1 MGFWLA
7 TLNPGTKT
15 RRGRR
20 TRRTLTAWQRA
31 VKKHGGVMQ
40 AVKARRAGK
49 RKRRGGRRRRNP
61 FLTTVGA
68 GGAKVLMNA
77 TRKRKRRRSK
87 IRTRRSAVSRRSLRG
102 RSRRASSSRRSKMAR
117 KTRRRRLSRGRGG
130 RFVSRRSRG
139 SRRRGRRTR
148 RNPVLPI
155 SWNPKR
161 KRRRGGRRRRNPLF
175 LSRKGFSSRKHRGY
189 RRLRIR
195 RHAPRHWHNNPRRR
209 RSSRRYRNNP
219 VLPISWN
226 PARMLGLGGAPGQ
239 IIGKLGSFVDVKF
252 WTETGIP
259 AASGFFGSKAVG
271 GLILDTATRFGLP
284 IPAAAQPYAKMA
296 ADALGGATL
305 AYLVSRFYSSKAGD
319 SVWLGTIVNVAHA
332 LLKQVLGGTDIA
344 RKIGLDGLGDDLAQ
358 RMKDEIARRVQGNL
372 QGMGSYLRTTN
383 VPQRG
388 PMGEYVTDRAL
399 RMRGGYAPSPAADL
413 KDYDVTNQESAF

>member
-7 TLNPGTKT
+7 TLNPGGKT
-15 RRGRR
+15 RRGRK
-20 TRRTLTAWQRA
+20 RRTLTAWQRA

-68 GGAKVLMNA
+68 SGAKVLMNA

-87 IRTRRSAVSRRSLRG
+87 IRTRRSAVSRRSLRS

-161 KRRRGGRRRRNPLF
+161 KRRRSRRRRNPLF
-175 LSRKGFSSRKHRGY
+175 LSRKGFSSRKHKGY

-195 RHAPRHWHNNPRRR
+195 RSAPRHWHNNPRRR

-226 PARMLGLGGAPGQ
+226 PARALGLGGAPGA
-239 IIGKLGSFVDVKF
+239 ILGKLGSFVDMKF
-252 WTETGIP
+252 WTEIGVP

-271 GLILDTATRFGLP
+271 GLLLETATKFGLP
-284 IPAAAQPYAKMA
+284 IPATAQPYAKMA

-305 AYLVSRFYSSKAGD
+305 AYVVSRFYNSKAGD

-332 LLKQVLGGTDIA
+332 LLKQLIGGTDIA
-344 RKIGLDGLGDDLAQ
+344 KKIGLDGLGDDLAQ
-358 RMKDEIARRVQGNL
+358 RMKDEIARRVQNNL
-372 QGMGSYLRTTN
+372 NGMGAYFRSTN
-383 VPQRG
+383 IPVRNG
-388 PMGEYVTDRAL
+388 MGEYVTYPAL
-399 RMRGGYAPSPAADL
+399 RQRPSFAPTPGADL
-413 KDYDVTNQESAF
+413 KDYDVTNQDTSF